1 MRGLLRARARRRPG
15 GGGRGRGQGRGGRR
29 ARARAAV
36 RECACAAAPPPRPP
50 ARAGDT
56 KGCGALRT
64 VAAGTPR
71 PRRGPCR
78 PVRPAVPAGGAPA
91 GGAPQGGRAR
101 RWPRVLWGWAF
112 RGFAPPCTA
121 APLWKRL
128 TGRGGGGD
136 TRPGPVSARA
146 TGRLWPRP
154 SHPVPSLLCQ
164 VWGAGTLRAR
174 AAPRACGRGRPAVGL
189 CWPPRAAAVGPGRV
203 HLSLPPSRP
212 SSPGWAP
219 LAVGA
224 LPGPGLRGLWT
235 QERPWVRAGLPL
247 AGACLPRRVPPPPPA
262 LGLPGGRPVAG
273 SLLSGDALLCG
284 WLGQARCWGVRW
296 DWFSS
301 ESAPRSD
308 TTPPVCLD
316 DWTVGSHMRGPEWG
330 LQVLPR
336 GGTFS
341 LSRIPPPKSQMY
353 VRRGRQILRRKLVC
367 SSVDGRVPCGLAS
380 PVHSCTGRHP

>member
-1 MRGLLRARARRRPG
+1 MRRRP
-15 GGGRGRGQGRGGRR
+15 
-29 ARARAAV
+29 A
-36 RECACAAAPPPRPP
+36 RPP

-91 GGAPQGGRAR
+91 GGAPRGGRAR
-101 RWPRVLWGWAF
+101 RRPRVLWGWAF

-146 TGRLWPRP
+146 AGRLWPRP

-164 VWGAGTLRAR
+164 VWGAGALRAR

-189 CWPPRAAAVGPGRV
+189 CWPPRAAAVGPCPPV
-203 HLSLPPSRP
+203 TAPEQAQLPRP
-212 SSPGWAP
+212 GPPRGGGASGPRAP
-219 LAVGA
+219 RSVDAGAAVG
-224 LPGPGLRGLWT
+224 PG
-235 QERPWVRAGLPL
+235 
-247 AGACLPRRVPPPPPA
+247 GAPSGRCLPAAEGPPPPPA
-262 LGLPGGRPVAG
+262 RGLPGGRPVAG

-353 VRRGRQILRRKLVC
+353 VRRGRQTLRRKLVS